1 MGVVASVGSV
11 DPGRDRTSREE
22 SGSETSEAPS
32 SGGKEVSSA
41 RICSLHGVFYDF
53 HLAIGFLARRQRFDY
68 AEPVKVFIGG
78 RAINSEFS
86 ITGSARDWEVVL
98 ESRSGPA
105 RNLDYAPGLEA
116 IFGRFA
122 FIGGE
127 LIGAELA
134 TKPAM
139 ELAPDERRL
148 QIESRF
154 PVQLHDVD
162 IRQLRLE
169 FRKAQKA
176 IRTSP
181 TRKSGGDGA
190 NKMRLWFKL
199 PRVPVSDQGLIDL
212 VQGGSVDEDATAVYA
227 NPGSRDAVR
236 RLGQGFMSDLSSEEE
251 D

>member
-1 MGVVASVGSV
+1 MGSA
-11 DPGRDRTSREE
+11 DQGRDRTSREG
-22 SGSETSEAPS
+22 SCSETWEAPS
-32 SGGKEVSSA
+32 GGGKEVSSA

-53 HLAIGFLARRQRFDY
+53 HLDWIFGEASEICY

-78 RAINSEFS
+78 GAIDCEFL

-190 NKMRLWFKL
+190 NKMRLWFTL
-199 PRVPVSDQGLIDL
+199 PMDFATDQGLIDL
-212 VQGGSVDEDATAVYA
+212 IQRG
-227 NPGSRDAVR
+227 
-236 RLGQGFMSDLSSEEE
+236 
-251 D
+251 